1 LNKKN
6 VLAIAGLVALAGMP
20 VRASVAH
27 EELKRDF
34 RILDNFVGLTLF
46 NLSVK
51 HYQNTGVPLYL
62 DELVAGNEDIYRNAV
77 GGTWNGQT
85 RECLNVSAKHC
96 TLITGSMVPDGGS
109 GKAGRCII
117 K

>member
-1 LNKKN
+1 M
-6 VLAIAGLVALAGMP
+6 LAIAGLVALAGML
-20 VRASVAH
+20 VQVSVAH
-27 EELKRDF
+27 EELKKDF

-51 HYQNTGVPLYL
+51 HHQNTGVPLYL
-62 DELVAGNEDIYRNAV
+62 DELVAGNEESYCNTVD
-77 GGTWNGQT
+77 GTWNGQT
-85 RECLNVSAKHC
+85 RECLDISEKHC
-96 TLITGSMVPDGGS
+96 ILITGSVVLDGES